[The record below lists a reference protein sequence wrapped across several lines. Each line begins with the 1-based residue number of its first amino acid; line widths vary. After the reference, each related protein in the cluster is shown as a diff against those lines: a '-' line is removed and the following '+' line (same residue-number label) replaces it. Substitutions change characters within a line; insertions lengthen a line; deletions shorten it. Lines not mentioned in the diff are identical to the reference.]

1 MYLTADQ
8 EQLYKDN
15 EGLIFFSY
23 TKYVKKMRD
32 VKHLN
37 DQDVQDVLQA
47 GSIGLMQACVSYRKD
62 LNIKFSSYAVVC
74 ILNAMK
80 VEMRKLERHKLDSVS
95 LEATIRMDKSVL
107 DKRPEAT
114 MSGVDFHLAPHEDV
128 EEKAIA
134 HMMLDR
140 VKYMRDPWRTVA
152 CMVMAGYTYGEI
164 GQKLGCTKER
174 VRQRVEDIRDALRMD
189 KKDIK
194 IRARSV
200 FAAIPEI

>member
-23 TKYVKKMRD
+23 TKYVKKMRE

-47 GSIGLMQACVSYRKD
+47 GSIGLMRACVSYIKD

-80 VEMRKLERHKLDSVS
+80 VEMRKLERYKRDSVS

-114 MSGVDFHLAPHEDV
+114 MSGVDFHLAPCEDV

-152 CMVMAGYTYGEI
+152 YMVMAGYTYGEI

-200 FAAIPEI
+200 FATIPEI

>member
-8 EQLYKDN
+8 EQLYKNN
-15 EGLIFFSY
+15 EGLIFFTY
-23 TKYVKKMRD
+23 TKYVKKMREI
-32 VKHLN
+32 KHLN

-62 LNIKFSSYAVVC
+62 LNVKFSSYAVVC

-80 VEMRKLERHKLDSVS
+80 IEMRKLERYKHDSVS

-107 DKRPEAT
+107 DERPAAT
-114 MSGVDFHLAPHEDV
+114 MSGVDFHLTPSEDV
-128 EEKAIA
+128 EEKATA

-140 VKYMRDPWRTVA
+140 IKYMREPWHTIA